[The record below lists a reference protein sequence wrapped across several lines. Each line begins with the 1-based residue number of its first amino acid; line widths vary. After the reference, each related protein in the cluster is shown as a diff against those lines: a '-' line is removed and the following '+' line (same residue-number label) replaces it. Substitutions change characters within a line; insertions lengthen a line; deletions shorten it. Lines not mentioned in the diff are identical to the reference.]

1 MVSTDKPR
9 AQFSPVADFRSDVVT
24 IPDEGMFAAMRECHL
39 GDDVYNESQTTQELE
54 QHIADMCGKEAGLFC
69 SSGTQGNQI
78 CLRTHLHQ
86 PPYSILCDSRGHIIT
101 YEAGG
106 IAMFSQA
113 MSTPVTAKNG
123 KYLTVEEVK
132 KNLILGEDV
141 HHADTKIISL
151 ENTLNGV
158 VFPIEEIAKI
168 SALARE
174 SDIRIHLD
182 GARLWEAS
190 AATGIALS
198 KYGELFDTMSLCLSK
213 GIGAP
218 VGTVIVGPRDFIKKA
233 RWFRKMMGGGMRQVG
248 LLAGAAR
255 YALDTQFPEGL
266 KKVHFR
272 AARTAKYAQERGL
285 KLSNAA
291 DTNMCWLDL
300 EASGI
305 DETEFI
311 RKGKEFGVTLGG
323 GRCVFHYQIT
333 DEGEDKLWKVI
344 EHFSRS

>member
-24 IPDEGMFAAMRECHL
+24 VPDDGMFAAMRECHL
-39 GDDVYNESQTTQELE
+39 GDDVYNESATTQELE
-54 QHIADMCGKEAGLFC
+54 QHIAELCGKEAGLFC
-69 SSGTQGNQI
+69 SSGTMGNQV

-86 PPYSILCDSRGHIIT
+86 PPYSILCDARGHIIN

-113 MSTPVTAKNG
+113 MSTPVIPRNG

-132 KNLILGEDV
+132 KNLILGEDI

-151 ENTLNGV
+151 ENTLSGV
-158 VFPIEEIAKI
+158 IFPIEEIRKI
-168 SALARE
+168 SKLARE
-174 SDIRIHLD
+174 LDIAIHLD

-190 AATGIALS
+190 AATDIPLS
-198 KYGELFDTMSLCLSK
+198 VYGELFDTMSLCLSK

-218 VGTVIVGPRDFIKKA
+218 VGTVIVGSSQFIKKA

-255 YALDTQFPEGL
+255 YALDTQFPDGL
-266 KKVHFR
+266 KKVHLR
-272 AARTAKYAQERGL
+272 AARTAKYAQENGL
-285 KLSNAA
+285 KLLNPA

-305 DETEFI
+305 DEDEWVK
-311 RKGKEFGVTLGG
+311 KGKELGVTLGG
-323 GRCVFHYQIT
+323 GRCVFHHQIT

-344 EHFSRS
+344 EHFAK

>member
-9 AQFSPVADFRSDVVT
+9 AQYSPVADFRSDVVT
-24 IPDEGMFAAMRECHL
+24 IPDDGMFAAMRESHL
-39 GDDVYNESQTTQELE
+39 GDDVYNESATTQELE

-86 PPYSILCDSRGHIIT
+86 PPYSILCDARGHIIT

-113 MSTPVTAKNG
+113 MSTPVMPKNG
-123 KYLTVEEVK
+123 KHLTVEEVK

-141 HHADTKIISL
+141 HHADTKLISL

-158 VFPIEEIAKI
+158 VFPIDEIEKI
-168 SALARE
+168 SKLARE
-174 SDIRIHLD
+174 LHIPIHLD

-190 AATGIALS
+190 AATGIALES
-198 KYGELFDTMSLCLSK
+198 YGKSFDTMSLCLSK

-218 VGTVIVGPRDFIKKA
+218 IGTVIVGSKSFIKKA

-248 LLAGAAR
+248 ILAGAAR
-255 YALDTQFPEGL
+255 YALDTQFPDGL
-266 KKVHFR
+266 KAVHAR
-272 AARTAKYAQERGL
+272 AARTAKFAVEKGL
-285 KLSNAA
+285 VLQHPA

-300 EASGI
+300 EPSGI
-305 DETEFI
+305 DEDAWI
-311 RKGKEFGVTLGG
+311 AKAKELGVTLGG
-323 GRCVFHYQIT
+323 GRCVFHHQIT
-333 DEGEDKLWKVI
+333 DEGEGLLCKVM
-344 EHFSRS
+344 EHFAK